1 MHTRRHGQTALNEA
15 LDLGINAVRPQSSV
29 SQQEGNYNPL
39 GQGGQIGGLAAF
51 PLLLTPQKTL
61 AR

>member
-1 MHTRRHGQTALNEA
+1 LRA
-15 LDLGINAVRPQSSV
+15 LDWGVNAVRPQSSV

-39 GQGGQIGGLAAF
+39 GQGGQIGGFAPFLE
-51 PLLLTPQKTL
+51 LLTRRKTQ

>member
-29 SQQEGNYNPL
+29 SQQGGNYNPQA
-39 GQGGQIGGLAAF
+39 QGGQIGVFGALR
-51 PLLLTPQKTL
+51 PLMEYQKTL

>member
-1 MHTRRHGQTALNEA
+1 VHTRRHGQTALNEA

-29 SQQEGNYNPL
+29 SQQEGNYNP
-39 GQGGQIGGLAAF
+39 QARGGQIGVFRAF
-51 PLLLTPQKTL
+51 RPLLMYQKTL